1 MSMKER
7 WSAPTPKF
15 WKRVQKIA
23 ITVGAVAGVI
33 IAAPITLPAA
43 VVTVATYAISNYLI
57 ESSHYLPI
65 RTYQL
70 ICGCCLLGQ
79 MRMVTT
85 YLMTKYIFSRAQP
98 SNMLHLAPQTRAIKV
113 LL

>member
-43 VVTVATYAISNYLI
+43 VVTVATYAITAGTVAATLSQLTI
-57 ESSHYLPI
+57 EDNEQ
-65 RTYQL
+65 R
-70 ICGCCLLGQ
+70 
-79 MRMVTT
+79 
-85 YLMTKYIFSRAQP
+85 
-98 SNMLHLAPQTRAIKV
+98 
-113 LL
+113 

>member
-1 MSMKER
+1 MRER

-43 VVTVATYAISNYLI
+43 VVTVATYAITAGTVAATLSQLTI
-57 ESSHYLPI
+57 ESNEQ
-65 RTYQL
+65 R
-70 ICGCCLLGQ
+70 
-79 MRMVTT
+79 
-85 YLMTKYIFSRAQP
+85 
-98 SNMLHLAPQTRAIKV
+98 
-113 LL
+113 